1 MKIKWDK
8 FYYRALPDC
17 LTIKE
22 STIEGAGLG
31 MFATKDIE
39 KNYDFGTSHIK
50 VPPIVGYIRTP
61 IGGFINHSKKSN
73 TIIIQLSDW
82 DDYKIFN
89 LISTCKINKGQE
101 LLLNYEDGD
110 SKAMSKLYVNGD
122 KEKESREYDV
132 QVAIDAD

>member
-1 MKIKWDK
+1 
-8 FYYRALPDC
+8 
-17 LTIKE
+17 
-22 STIEGAGLG
+22 
-31 MFATKDIE
+31 
-39 KNYDFGTSHIK
+39 
-50 VPPIVGYIRTP
+50 
-61 IGGFINHSKKSN
+61 NHSKKSN